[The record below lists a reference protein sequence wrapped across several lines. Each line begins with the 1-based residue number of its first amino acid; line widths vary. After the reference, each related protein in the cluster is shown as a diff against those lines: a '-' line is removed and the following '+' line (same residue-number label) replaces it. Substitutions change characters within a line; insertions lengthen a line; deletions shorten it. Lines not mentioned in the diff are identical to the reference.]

1 MKKIIQINVTCGR
14 GSTGKLAQSLY
25 EGSVN
30 AGFEAR
36 FAYAEFTP
44 TIPEAFRIET
54 NMQCV
59 LRKARNRLFGRKQS
73 HSKAGT
79 KRLLRYL
86 DQEKPDLVHL
96 HNIHHNATCYP
107 MLFSYLKEK
116 KIPTVFTLHDCW
128 AFTGGCY
135 YFTRKHCEG
144 YKTGCTDCLLP
155 CQRDDV
161 AFVAAEGYQ
170 RRKDLM
176 ADNGDLYPVCVSKW
190 LRDVALESY
199 MGNMKNPPQ
208 TIYNGIDTEL
218 FSPKESCIR
227 QKFGIPEDCFV
238 VLGVAAY
245 WSEDRKGLPLLLNL
259 RKKLPQD
266 AVLVLVGGDLDS
278 VKGKYEN
285 LVCIERTENQ
295 EQLAQLYSTADV
307 FVNSSPEETFGMT
320 TAEAL
325 ACGTPAVV
333 FDSTACPEIV
343 DENTGIIAENT
354 AESVL
359 QAVLEIK
366 DKGKDAYSNH
376 CVERVRAC
384 FGEDRMVEEYL
395 ALYRRVLD
403 GK

>member
-36 FAYAEFTP
+36 FAYGEFTP

-96 HNIHHNATCYP
+96 HNIHHNVTCYP

-135 YFTRKHCEG
+135 HFTKEECIG
-144 YKTGCTDCLLP
+144 YKTDCSDCPLRS
-155 CQRDDV
+155 QRDDV
-161 AFVAAEGYQ
+161 SHSTAEGH
-170 RRKDLM
+170 RDRKNLM
-176 ADNGDLYPVCVSKW
+176 ADNKNLYPICVSRW
-190 LRDVALESY
+190 LRDRARESY
-199 MGNMKNPPQ
+199 MGEMVHIPE
-208 TIYNGIDTEL
+208 TIYNGIDTKL
-218 FSPKESCIR
+218 FSPKPSDIR
-227 QKFGIPEDCFV
+227 RKYHIPEDRFMI
-238 VLGVAAY
+238 LGVASS
-245 WSEDRKGLPLLLNL
+245 WTEEKGLSLFRSLSK
-259 RKKLPQD
+259 RLPVD
-266 AVLVLVGGDLDS
+266 AVIVLVGRQPE
-278 VKGKYEN
+278 VVHEAN
-285 LVCIERTENQ
+285 IICIPQTENQ
-295 EQLAQLYSTADV
+295 EELAQIYSTADV
-307 FVNSSPEETFGMT
+307 YINGSLEETFGMT

-333 FDSTACPEIV
+333 FDSTACPEVV
-343 DENTGIIAENT
+343 DEQTGLVVQKDVDELIRAVDTIRQRGKASYSQYCVT
-354 AESVL
+354 RVQTYFSES
-359 QAVLEIK
+359 
-366 DKGKDAYSNH
+366 
-376 CVERVRAC
+376 
-384 FGEDRMVEEYL
+384 RMAQDYL
-395 ALYRRVLD
+395 ALYRRILND
-403 GK
+403 